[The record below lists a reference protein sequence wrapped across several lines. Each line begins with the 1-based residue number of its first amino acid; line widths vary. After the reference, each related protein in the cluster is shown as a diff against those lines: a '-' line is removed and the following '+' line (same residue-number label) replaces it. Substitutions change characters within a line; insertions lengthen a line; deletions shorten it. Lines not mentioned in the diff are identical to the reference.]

1 METDG
6 SVRHNRHSLRW
17 VLTGSDPLP
26 KIPSGTVRTAVVVG
40 CDGKPDSDS
49 ALRFAVQEAELR
61 SAPLVLVTAFFR
73 PVDPDIDDF
82 DTPDRE
88 LRAHAR
94 ETAEAALARALDLS
108 PGMLPPHETIT
119 QEGDAAKVL
128 LGEDARAALL
138 VIGTHQRHLLQRLL
152 HGHSTSQELILHS
165 HVPVVVVP
173 PPSAFPVT
181 RP

>member
-1 METDG
+1 MESNR

-26 KIPSGTVRTAVVVG
+26 TMPSGTVRNAVVVG
-40 CDGKPDSDS
+40 CDGKPDGDS
-49 ALRFAVQEAELR
+49 ALRFAAQEAELR
-61 SAPLVLVTAFFR
+61 SAPLVVVTAFLR
-73 PVDPDIDDF
+73 PIDPDIDSF
-82 DTPDRE
+82 DTPDSE

-94 ETAEAALARALDLS
+94 ETVEAALARALAL
-108 PGMLPPHETIT
+108 PTGMLPPHETIT

-128 LGEDARAALL
+128 LGEDARAALI

-165 HVPVVVVP
+165 HAPVVVVP
-173 PPSAFPVT
+173 PASAFPVA
-181 RP
+181 